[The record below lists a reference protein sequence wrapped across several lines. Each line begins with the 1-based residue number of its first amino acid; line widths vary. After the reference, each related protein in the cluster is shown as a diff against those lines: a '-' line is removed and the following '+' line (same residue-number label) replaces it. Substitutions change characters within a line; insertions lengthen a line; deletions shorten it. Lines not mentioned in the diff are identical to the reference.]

1 MRRGWLELLEPI
13 GIVAGAFCVG
23 WVLAGQ
29 QGGAQSPPWGL
40 WAVGPPVIAGAFWEP
55 KLPSLLVVLFHTLV
69 TRISLGLWALL
80 AGWSV
85 AGALSDFPWPVAL
98 HLVPLIVGLHV
109 PLALTWDRWPS
120 SQRRLLRHLGY
131 DRAAGL
137 RTVAVALG
145 TGPAKKLGWAL
156 WLLYLFGLMGASAL
170 GYGLPRTLLPLVLG
184 LSPLFVGQYARVL
197 WAAGEPRA
205 CWRRVV
211 ELCAL
216 WHVLVLGLAILYAA
230 S

>member
-13 GIVAGAFCVG
+13 GIAAGAFCVG

-55 KLPSLLVVLFHTLV
+55 KLPSPLVVLFHTLV

-120 SQRRLLRHLGY
+120 SQRRLLRHLGAVLAADAPVCGGLARDLS
-131 DRAAGL
+131 DRLFPRRSGSRAPWARAYRSVAG
-137 RTVAVALG
+137 
-145 TGPAKKLGWAL
+145 
-156 WLLYLFGLMGASAL
+156 S
-170 GYGLPRTLLPLVLG
+170 
-184 LSPLFVGQYARVL
+184 
-197 WAAGEPRA
+197 
-205 CWRRVV
+205 CRRVADAHGRGSDV
-211 ELCAL
+211 RCGVRGWSSCARR
-216 WHVLVLGLAILYAA
+216 VGCCF
-230 S
+230 

>member
-1 MRRGWLELLEPI
+1 
-13 GIVAGAFCVG
+13 VG

-55 KLPSLLVVLFHTLV
+55 KLPSPLVVLFHTLV

-120 SQRRLLRHLGY
+120 SQCRLLQHLGWLCFCLAALSAPGA
-131 DRAAGL
+131 RAH
-137 RTVAVALG
+137 R
-145 TGPAKKLGWAL
+145 
-156 WLLYLFGLMGASAL
+156 
-170 GYGLPRTLLPLVLG
+170 
-184 LSPLFVGQYARVL
+184 RVL
-197 WAAGEPRA
+197 SSAVLAADAPVCG
-205 CWRRVV
+205 
-211 ELCAL
+211 
-216 WHVLVLGLAILYAA
+216 GLACDLSDRLFSATIESACDVGSCL
-230 S
+230 SRRCWELS

>member
-55 KLPSLLVVLFHTLV
+55 KLPSPLVVLFHTLV

-80 AGWSV
+80 TGWSV
-85 AGALSDFPWPVAL
+85 AGALSDFPWSVAL

-120 SQRRLLRHLGY
+120 SQRRLLRHLGWLCFCLAALSALALVLMGGLFPRRFWPRMLPFVVGLPVIY
-131 DRAAGL
+131 RIVCFHDDRERVRRGLVLIAALLGVVVGWL
-137 RTVAVALG
+137 MLTVAGV
-145 TGPAKKLGWAL
+145 
-156 WLLYLFGLMGASAL
+156 M
-170 GYGLPRTLLPLVLG
+170 
-184 LSPLFVGQYARVL
+184 
-197 WAAGEPRA
+197 
-205 CWRRVV
+205 
-211 ELCAL
+211 
-216 WHVLVLGLAILYAA
+216 
-230 S
+230 

>member
-1 MRRGWLELLEPI
+1 MGCRASRDRWG
-13 GIVAGAFCVG
+13 
-23 WVLAGQ
+23 VLGTQAPV
-29 QGGAQSPPWGL
+29 PPW
-40 WAVGPPVIAGAFWEP
+40 F
-55 KLPSLLVVLFHTLV
+55 VLFHTLV

-170 GYGLPRTLLPLVLG
+170 GYGLPRTLL
-184 LSPLFVGQYARVL
+184 
-197 WAAGEPRA
+197 
-205 CWRRVV
+205 
-211 ELCAL
+211 
-216 WHVLVLGLAILYAA
+216 YAA
-230 S
+230 SSERAVWAI